1 MWGRKEWVLL
11 LIVFLIHLPFTRVV
25 VDTNDGSRMAAVQS
39 VVENGTFV
47 IEDSYF
53 FSTTD
58 KVLINGRFYSDKP
71 PLSYLIAVPLYFA
84 MYHLGLP
91 FTPRGGIAYGLITWL
106 TSGLAVSVMLVL
118 FFQFLSRYKL
128 TTRQRLLY
136 TIALGF
142 GTQLFPYSLTYN
154 NHALGAALIF
164 FAYLA
169 IQRAKT
175 SRQLFLSGLLS
186 GFTAAIDLVA
196 GGIFTVLFAMHVWSR
211 VGTKKAAFF
220 VAGAAAFPVLGLLLN
235 FAISGSVAYFSSTP
249 AYWDYP
255 GSVLNTEAKTI
266 AGAVANT
273 PAEALRYMGPMFF
286 SWKHGFVNLNL
297 ILLFGIAGIILALRN
312 KAYRLEASIICV
324 GAACALLYYI
334 FRTGNYGGCGWGFR
348 YPVPLIPLLF
358 LYAPL
363 VFQRC
368 DKWQQ
373 PLRML
378 FFAVL
383 AASIIITAFSVFDP
397 WTCNPGKLII
407 RAVETFII
415 PLFTQ

>member
-1 MWGRKEWVLL
+1 MWGRKEWVLF
-11 LIVFLIHLPFTRVV
+11 LIIFLIHLPFTRVV

-39 VVENGTFV
+39 IVENGTFV
-47 IEDSYF
+47 IENSYF

-58 KVLINGRFYSDKP
+58 KVLINGKFYSDKP
-71 PLSYLIAVPLYFA
+71 PLSYLIVVPLYFA

-91 FTPRGGIAYGLITWL
+91 FTPHGGIAYGLITWL
-106 TSGLAVSVMLVL
+106 TSGLAVSVMLVM

-169 IQRAKT
+169 MHRAKT

-211 VGTKKAAFF
+211 VGTKKAALF
-220 VAGAAAFPVLGLLLN
+220 VTGAAAFPVLGLLLN

-255 GSVLNTEAKTI
+255 GSVLSTEAKTI

-286 SWKHGFVNLNL
+286 SWKHGFVNFNL
-297 ILLFGIAGIILALRN
+297 ILMFGIAGLVMALRK
-312 KAYRLEASIICV
+312 KANRID
-324 GAACALLYYI
+324 AALIAIGSACTFLYYT

-348 YPVPLIPLLF
+348 YAASLIPLLF
-358 LYAPL
+358 AYSPL
-363 VFQRC
+363 VFQHRI
-368 DKWQQ
+368 KIER
-373 PLRML
+373 LIRAL
-378 FFAVL
+378 FFIAL
-383 AASIIITAFSVFDP
+383 TASIIIAAFSIFDP

-407 RAVETFII
+407 RAVEVFLL
-415 PLFTQ
+415 PVFSN